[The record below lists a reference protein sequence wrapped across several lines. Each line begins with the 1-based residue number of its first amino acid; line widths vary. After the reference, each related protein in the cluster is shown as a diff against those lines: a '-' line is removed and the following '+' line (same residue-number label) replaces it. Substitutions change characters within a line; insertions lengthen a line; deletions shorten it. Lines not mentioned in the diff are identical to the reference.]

1 MRFVQRRSWNREL
14 LEWYSNLARTPDPEL
29 EHRVAQ
35 AALRLLDAAGVPAVT
50 MRAVAK
56 EAGTTTPTI
65 YERFE
70 DREKLLEAVVREAE
84 LELLDVVRRTSTVS
98 ELVKRAVEFSLQH
111 PNRLDLRADIFGS
124 RLAAGQPMPV
134 YHLLKGQLTKEIGVY
149 GARREELAMALAS
162 LTFGTARTMI
172 AAGIGTP
179 AAKELLRTCLA
190 AVEVLLKAFSK

>member
-1 MRFVQRRSWNREL
+1 
-14 LEWYSNLARTPDPEL
+14 
-29 EHRVAQ
+29 
-35 AALRLLDAAGVPAVT
+35 
-50 MRAVAK
+50 
-56 EAGTTTPTI
+56 
-65 YERFE
+65 
-70 DREKLLEAVVREAE
+70 
-84 LELLDVVRRTSTVS
+84 
-98 ELVKRAVEFSLQH
+98 VKRAVEFSLQH